1 MQDPNPPPW
10 GTQDRLQAHFIVRK
24 QSPETLDFI
33 ARTVLNTS
41 GYFGSKKGLWREV
54 KMRRLMQYAEKQMG
68 ILQDGEASIDLL
80 TESLEAYFRF
90 LQHTPQLIRIM
101 AWMFLEQD
109 QDECMEIDKE
119 LIKAGVIRRLGV
131 VVRHHEVGYGANA
144 MVVWDVPD
152 ALMADAV
159 NSLTSNTC
167 VTLCYQRPRR
177 LPEWPYNLF
186 AMVHGTSEGAVRAQI
201 AELRAEVPLSG
212 LDHDVLFSRRRFK
225 QTGACYRPNLD
236 REVA

>member
-1 MQDPNPPPW
+1 MNLPLIDDV
-10 GTQDRLQAHFIVRK
+10 DRRLLLQLEPGLPLVSRPYAEIGQTIGIDEADV
-24 QSPETLDFI
+24 I
-33 ARTVLNTS
+33 ARL
-41 GYFGSKKGLWREV
+41 GR
-54 KMRRLMQYAEKQMG
+54 
-68 ILQDGEASIDLL
+68 
-80 TESLEAYFRF
+80 
-90 LQHTPQLIRIM
+90 
-101 AWMFLEQD
+101 
-109 QDECMEIDKE
+109 

-159 NSLTSNTC
+159 ISLTSNTC